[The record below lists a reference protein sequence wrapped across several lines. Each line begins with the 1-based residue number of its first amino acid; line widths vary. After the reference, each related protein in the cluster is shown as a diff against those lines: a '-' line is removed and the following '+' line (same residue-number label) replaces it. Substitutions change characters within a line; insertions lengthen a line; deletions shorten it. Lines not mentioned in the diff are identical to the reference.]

1 MSHWDFRDLPEH
13 GQPGQS
19 QAVMVGM
26 DNRNTVIHFPR
37 LQENPPVWFS
47 YAFVSRHFGD
57 FFQGRVGTPF
67 RVLLYLCLKPSS
79 GIDDPL
85 VL

>member
-1 MSHWDFRDLPEH
+1 MARS
-13 GQPGQS
+13 GQR
-19 QAVMVGM
+19 QAVIMGM
-26 DNRNTVIHFPR
+26 DNKNTVIRFTR

-47 YAFVSRHFGD
+47 YAFVSRHFRD
-57 FFQGRVGTPF
+57 FFFQGRLGTPF
-67 RVLLYLCLKPSS
+67 RVLLFLCLKHNS